1 MEERAMALLP
11 SLVRFCAN
19 RIALLTKI
27 KGETTAGPRE
37 DRLTY
42 VNVSRVSNFTQRI
55 RIPAKRRDRGLST
68 QRTEPGLAVVTF
80 NAAAPSNCAV
90 LIF

>member
-1 MEERAMALLP
+1 MALLP

-27 KGETTAGPRE
+27 KGETIAGPRE

-42 VNVSRVSNFTQRI
+42 VNVSRVSNSRNASAYLPSAGTVDCRPSGPN
-55 RIPAKRRDRGLST
+55 PAWRS
-68 QRTEPGLAVVTF
+68 
-80 NAAAPSNCAV
+80 
-90 LIF
+90 